1 MQIIFWQKKSK
12 SCHSLSMNWW
22 LNVNFSVSQKNVLH
36 YFVKNSPSFIAK
48 RRAIFFIFPTHFFI
62 FMGPRKV
69 TSESRYSSSP
79 ESTSIK
85 VIIEKSRGGRFLW
98 NWNWD
103 LGWIWAGSHSKKKHL
118 VRLWATFEAGFS
130 SFHGPKKKIT
140 EIKNIEA
147 STLKSCIKRNWY
159 FVTKIVL
166 TYCEKKLF

>member
-103 LGWIWAGSHSKKKHL
+103 LGWIWAGFGLDLGWIWADWQYEKRVWADYEQHL
-118 VRLWATFEAGFS
+118 RVFFS
-130 SFHGPKKKIT
+130 CCQGQKNVKI
-140 EIKNIEA
+140 
-147 STLKSCIKRNWY
+147 
-159 FVTKIVL
+159 F
-166 TYCEKKLF
+166 